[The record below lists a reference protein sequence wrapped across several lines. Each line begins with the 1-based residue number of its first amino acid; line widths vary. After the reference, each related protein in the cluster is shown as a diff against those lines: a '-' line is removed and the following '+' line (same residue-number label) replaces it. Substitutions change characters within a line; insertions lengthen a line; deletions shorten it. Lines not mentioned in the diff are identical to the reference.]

1 MHQASLGYIW
11 ILLAAL
17 CWSLLGIVSRV
28 CLDAGVLPLETA
40 FWRAAVGC
48 LLFLIH
54 AACTDG
60 RSVKLGHA
68 LLFVLFGAWGV
79 GIFFASLQYSIRLSG
94 GATAVI
100 LLYTAPVWVALFAR
114 LFFRER
120 ISRRK
125 WLAMGIALA
134 GTALVSFS
142 GGSLPEHASPAG
154 IAWGL
159 LAGLCYASHYPF
171 YRWWQA
177 RYSTASIY
185 ALMLLGGLAAL
196 GLSMPVRTDFP
207 PQIWLWLTLPGI
219 LTCYLAYVC
228 YGLALRRISLVRA
241 AVICNLEPVLGT
253 LWVWLFRDE
262 NFLPAGWLGSALVL
276 ASVVL
281 LSADPEKD

>member
-1 MHQASLGYIW
+1 M
-11 ILLAAL
+11 
-17 CWSLLGIVSRV
+17 
-28 CLDAGVLPLETA
+28 
-40 FWRAAVGC
+40 
-48 LLFLIH
+48 
-54 AACTDG
+54 
-60 RSVKLGHA
+60 
-68 LLFVLFGAWGV
+68 

-114 LFFRER
+114 LFFREH

-125 WLAMGIALA
+125 WLAM
-134 GTALVSFS
+134 
-142 GGSLPEHASPAG
+142 G

-207 PQIWLWLTLPGI
+207 RR
-219 LTCYLAYVC
+219 
-228 YGLALRRISLVRA
+228 YGS
-241 AVICNLEPVLGT
+241 G
-253 LWVWLFRDE
+253 
-262 NFLPAGWLGSALVL
+262 
-276 ASVVL
+276 
-281 LSADPEKD
+281 